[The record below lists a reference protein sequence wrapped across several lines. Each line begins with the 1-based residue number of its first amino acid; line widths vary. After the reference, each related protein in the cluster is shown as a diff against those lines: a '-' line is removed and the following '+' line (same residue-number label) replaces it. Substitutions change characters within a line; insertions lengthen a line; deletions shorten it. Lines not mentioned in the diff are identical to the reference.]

1 MPLNQEEATKLAIK
15 DLSNR
20 LQVAE
25 SDIALESTENVDF
38 PNACLGASMPGE
50 MCAQMIMSGW
60 RLLLRYKSQTYEYR
74 GARNQLR
81 LFGYNGQNYKLY
93 P

>member
-25 SDIALESTENVDF
+25 SDVTVETTESVDF

-60 RLLLRYKSQTYEYR
+60 RLLLSCKSQNYEYR
-74 GARNQLR
+74 GSRNQLR
-81 LFGYNGQNYKLY
+81 LYGFNGQNYKLY

>member
-1 MPLNQEEATKLAIK
+1 MPLSQEEATKLAIK

-20 LQVAE
+20 LGVAE
-25 SDIALESTENVDF
+25 SDIAVGSTENVDF
-38 PNACLGASMPGE
+38 PNACLGAAMQGE

-81 LFGYNGQNYKLY
+81 LFGYNGQNYKVY